1 MHYFHFLALVTRP
14 SVALSSATQRAMM
27 QSIYLFF
34 DFIYLFFNSIYLL
47 QVRLALREQ
56 LSNAIQC
63 ASFTLL
69 RDLENSLK
77 WDSIKLATYQREFKG
92 LRLNLWVAV
101 PLPTRKPKPV
111 EPER

>member
-1 MHYFHFLALVTRP
+1 M
-14 SVALSSATQRAMM
+14 S
-27 QSIYLFF
+27 SIYF
-34 DFIYLFFNSIYLL
+34 

-56 LSNAIQC
+56 LSNAIQL

-69 RDLENSLK
+69 RDLENRLK

-111 EPER
+111 EPERYMLYIIIYYKHIYYVYILLLDWACTA